1 MGFRNKKRVVKR
13 KENRKLLLFKKGN
26 VMIAIM
32 KLLLRK
38 GNRIDWKSKQ
48 KVRTETANRK
58 GNSKQRKECG

>member
-48 KVRTETANRK
+48 KVR
-58 GNSKQRKECG
+58 S

>member
-48 KVRTETANRK
+48 KVRTETAKRK